1 MRSPYTTR
9 VRRARL
15 AVVTALLVGIAGGAA
30 RAQATKDTTP
40 KFDIYGFGQ
49 GDFVVDFK
57 RNNPQWFDVNRPSKL
72 PSNPD

>member
-1 MRSPYTTR
+1 MRSR
-9 VRRARL
+9 LSRL
-15 AVVTALLVGIAGGAA
+15 AVVAALLVGVAGGAL

-49 GDFVVDFK
+49 GDFIVDFK
-57 RNNPQWFDVNRPSKL
+57 RNNPDWFDVNRPSRQ